1 MKHYFFLTV
10 KSVCVFF
17 QALYCITTAMTKLS
31 IINAS
36 SFVDLRQILVQLV
49 ILIFQMK
56 LFQVVTFL
64 IKIKFES
71 ICETAVFTCVFIL
84 FQTLYEQCNS
94 GKSLDVSAF
103 AKSGSQKSWTAK

>member
-1 MKHYFFLTV
+1 M
-10 KSVCVFF
+10 
-17 QALYCITTAMTKLS
+17 
-31 IINAS
+31 
-36 SFVDLRQILVQLV
+36 QLV
-49 ILIFQMK
+49 ILVFQMK

-71 ICETAVFTCVFIL
+71 ICETAVLCTCVFIL

>member
-1 MKHYFFLTV
+1 
-10 KSVCVFF
+10 
-17 QALYCITTAMTKLS
+17 
-31 IINAS
+31 
-36 SFVDLRQILVQLV
+36 VQLV

-71 ICETAVFTCVFIL
+71 ICETAVFTRVFIL